1 MDTGGSLREGG
12 NRPILCWRRRA
23 RRTQYYV
30 LNALP
35 DCSGP
40 WAGCCVAHARA
51 SIRMNL
57 QKEVLKAREILLA
70 KGVDKRFCRF
80 GPKGEPVPER
90 IWAPAQ
96 AMSKFQMEQALGD
109 WAEERVATAINRST
123 DCKAIAF
130 GDNDKTLSQ
139 EESFAALYRAGK
151 VRELEFG
158 KRSDLL
164 LFKRTT
170 ETPKEATVL
179 SGEEAEVLCRS
190 CEAALEV
197 RSSRT
202 SAHRYIDYCKKQKE
216 LGKRPARME
225 PSYTVK
231 VEDLSKVYRWMA
243 RNKKPLIYVQVF
255 FDSIYALN
263 FTEVFRFINSK
274 GEKLTLENPSRSG
287 KFTIMIPL
295 SLGRQIGT
303 VTPPDFEVVHTMHDN
318 GRHDIYARPLG
329 GDAVIDLKELLA
341 VI

>member
-1 MDTGGSLREGG
+1 
-12 NRPILCWRRRA
+12 
-23 RRTQYYV
+23 
-30 LNALP
+30 
-35 DCSGP
+35 
-40 WAGCCVAHARA
+40 
-51 SIRMNL
+51 MNL

-80 GPKGEPVPER
+80 GPKGETVPER

-190 CEAALEV
+190 CEAAL
-197 RSSRT
+197 
-202 SAHRYIDYCKKQKE
+202 D
-216 LGKRPARME
+216 
-225 PSYTVK
+225 
-231 VEDLSKVYRWMA
+231 RWMA